1 GWRECQREWARRLDA
16 VHIAA
21 DTAGHLIHVQEPDLV
36 AYAVRAV
43 IDAARA
49 GRRLHLDSRPPGG
62 HVLSTGTEVG

>member
-1 GWRECQREWARRLDA
+1 M
-16 VHIAA
+16 HIAA